1 MKKIYALPL
10 LLLIAVTA
18 SISGCISDT
27 PSTDGQNKIQVQ
39 VDYPGYWEG
48 TYGDENGG
56 QSVSGTGP
64 QTFDVPDNPS
74 IVSALFQKMDGG
86 SENLTV
92 RILKN
97 GEVLA
102 ERSTNADYGIA
113 DVCVTTF

>member
-1 MKKIYALPL
+1 M
-10 LLLIAVTA
+10 
-18 SISGCISDT
+18 SN
-27 PSTDGQNKIQVQ
+27 GQNKIQVQ

-48 TYGDENGG
+48 TYGDENGD

-113 DVCVTTF
+113 DVCVTTFLILFSFFLHMLLKRIYKGGNRI